1 MTRWPSSSA
10 LLGLKICHLV
20 DICHLVGFYQFYHKN
35 IVVSMFCRVPDIF
48 NCETDFMQKCG
59 SLTLSP
65 TPRSP
70 HINLKLFVKIAFCHI
85 YQINL
90 GSSVYRRVPSIFP
103 PKNYFFNR
111 KVARWPS
118 SWTYLRLIFCVRIA
132 LPHIYQIDLGS
143 SVFERVPGMFQPKNW
158 YWSIWLSP

>member
-1 MTRWPSSSA
+1 
-10 LLGLKICHLV
+10 
-20 DICHLVGFYQFYHKN
+20 
-35 IVVSMFCRVPDIF
+35 MFCRVPDIF
-48 NCETDFMQKCG
+48 NYATDFMQKCG

-111 KVARWPS
+111 KVARRPPS
-118 SWTYLRLIFCVRIA
+118 LAGLKLNFCQQIA
-132 LPHIYQIDLGS
+132 NLHIYQKKSVSSGLLRAPSGSGYVLAEKLILVDLAFTLVMLRNS
-143 SVFERVPGMFQPKNW
+143 RNLER
-158 YWSIWLSP
+158 